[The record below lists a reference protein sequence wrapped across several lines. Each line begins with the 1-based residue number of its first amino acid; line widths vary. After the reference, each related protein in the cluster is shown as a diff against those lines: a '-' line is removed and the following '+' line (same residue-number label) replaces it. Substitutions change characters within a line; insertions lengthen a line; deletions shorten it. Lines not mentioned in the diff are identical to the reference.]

1 MAAMKLTRAANRERV
16 VEVLKRLREGYPDA
30 RCSLDHENPLQLLV
44 ATILAAQCTD
54 ERVNMVT
61 KSLFSVYRTA
71 LDYAECSQEDLEG
84 AIRTCGFFRQK
95 AKHIRK
101 TCGSIADRFAGEV
114 PGSMDDL
121 LELDGVGRKT
131 ANVILGEC
139 FAPEGVVVDT
149 HCRRLAQRLGFTR
162 HDDPAKI
169 ERDLMAILPRED
181 WRIFSHCLVFHGRAV
196 CNARKPDCGR
206 CALNEVCPYPHR
218 AGPRKKRA

>member
-1 MAAMKLTRAANRERV
+1 MAAMKLTRAANRERSQ
-16 VEVLKRLREGYPDA
+16 EVLGRLREAYPDA
-30 RCSLDHENPLQLLV
+30 RCSLDYEYPLQLLV

-54 ERVNMVT
+54 ARVNVVT
-61 KSLFSVYRTA
+61 KSLFKTYPTA
-71 LDYAECSQEDLEG
+71 LSFAESSQEDLES

-101 TCGSIADRFAGEV
+101 TCRSIVDRFAGEV
-114 PGSMDDL
+114 PGSMEEL

-139 FAPEGVVVDT
+139 FSPEGVVVDT

-169 ERDLMAILPRED
+169 ERDLMAILSKQD
-181 WRIFSHCLVFHGRAV
+181 WRLFSHSLVFHGRAV
-196 CNARKPDCGR
+196 CRARKPDCSSCG
-206 CALNEVCPYPHR
+206 LNDVCPH
-218 AGPRKKRA
+218 PRRRRGK